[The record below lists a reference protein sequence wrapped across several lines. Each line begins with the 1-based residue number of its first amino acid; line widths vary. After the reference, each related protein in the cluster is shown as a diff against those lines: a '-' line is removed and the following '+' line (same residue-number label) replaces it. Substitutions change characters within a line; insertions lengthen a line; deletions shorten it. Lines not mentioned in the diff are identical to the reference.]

1 MSPPTR
7 RVPSSTVLPLCCGC
21 TPLTPSPPP
30 LGDRVAQAEPYYS
43 LNPGLFDSVEH
54 WKYRDL
60 QKLAKT
66 LGISAGGKREDVVM
80 RLQEYHRERRHSGQA
95 GMFHSVEVKANDGG
109 AAINPALLS
118 PLLNCRAAAGAPSP
132 AKSARALGKNWE
144 LNSPRASA
152 MPHTPKGLTPSGTPA
167 RSPLCPR
174 SNGVLFSP
182 VRPAPPASR
191 LVPSTLSPPPPP
203 PHHAHLHPTCTPPC
217 PLACRPTPTAPCTPP
232 LQPRSPPH
240 PAGTA

>member
-1 MSPPTR
+1 MLWLQHPTHA
-7 RVPSSTVLPLCCGC
+7 L
-21 TPLTPSPPP
+21 SPPP
-30 LGDRVAQAEPYYS
+30 LDDRVAQAEPYYS

-66 LGISAGGKREDVVM
+66 LGLSAGGKREDVVL

-132 AKSARALGKNWE
+132 AKSARAVGKNWE

-152 MPHTPKGLTPSGTPA
+152 MPRTPRALTPSGTPA

-182 VRPAPPASR
+182 VRPAPRANPAFSPYLVFCHFSR
-191 LVPSTLSPPPPP
+191 TSR
-203 PHHAHLHPTCTPPC
+203 
-217 PLACRPTPTAPCTPP
+217 PLALSWSFHKKLNLLEYYLET
-232 LQPRSPPH
+232 
-240 PAGTA
+240 

>member
-1 MSPPTR
+1 MLWLQHPTHA
-7 RVPSSTVLPLCCGC
+7 L
-21 TPLTPSPPP
+21 SPPP
-30 LGDRVAQAEPYYS
+30 LDDRVAQAEPYYS

-66 LGISAGGKREDVVM
+66 LGLSAGGKREDVVL

-109 AAINPALLS
+109 TAINPALLS

-132 AKSARALGKNWE
+132 AKSARAVGKNWE

-152 MPHTPKGLTPSGTPA
+152 MPRTPRALTPSGTPA

-182 VRPAPPASR
+182 VRPAPRANPAFS
-191 LVPSTLSPPPPP
+191 LPPSPPFPPSQR
-203 PHHAHLHPTCTPPC
+203 TGTR
-217 PLACRPTPTAPCTPP
+217 AC
-232 LQPRSPPH
+232 QH
-240 PAGTA
+240 